1 METTTT
7 ERPGGRSRSDMPEL
21 HWSEAI
27 WSEKF
32 KDREHPEYRI
42 TGIRTHPLWPGICKV
57 LTYEIHNKALLVQN
71 NLKHPDRDKWENEY
85 RTELLE
91 DTVDYYTEEEATWQ
105 ATRRSD
111 SMFYGLLDDE
121 DRLPNE
127 RDEDEGFT
135 EWERIRCQYIKPAW
149 DYDSDETWI
158 QKGDE
163 DLIRELLWVEMIREY
178 APLMQTLEELLPPEV
193 QEARK
198 ESGLIDD
205 PDDLED
211 LY

>member
-1 METTTT
+1 M
-7 ERPGGRSRSDMPEL
+7 
-21 HWSEAI
+21 
-27 WSEKF
+27 
-32 KDREHPEYRI
+32 
-42 TGIRTHPLWPGICKV
+42 
-57 LTYEIHNKALLVQN
+57 LLVQN
-71 NLKHPDRDKWENEY
+71 NLKHPDRDKWENEL

>member
-1 METTTT
+1 MEEITYGFDSFDYMGGGDHNYGGDLV
-7 ERPGGRSRSDMPEL
+7 GGRDLICQNYTGPKQYGLKNSK
-21 HWSEAI
+21 I
-27 WSEKF
+27 
-32 KDREHPEYRI
+32 EHPEYRI

-105 ATRRSD
+105 ATKRIRD

-158 QKGDE
+158 QKGEE
-163 DLIRELLWVEMIREY
+163 DLIPNCY
-178 APLMQTLEELLPPEV
+178 
-193 QEARK
+193 
-198 ESGLIDD
+198 G
-205 PDDLED
+205 
-211 LY
+211 